1 MTPGRSRRCW
11 RRWTSSTARLP
22 PNRPRPG
29 CAQVAEAL
37 FTSPPAGYALLA
49 WDGTQLAGLA
59 AYSFLWPAVG
69 LTRSLYLKELYVGG
83 AYRRH
88 GTGRLL
94 MKAIFGTAAKHGC
107 SRVEWTTGTGN
118 TGAQNFYHSL
128 GLPELPSKVFYRAE
142 GADIT
147 RPALT

>member
-1 MTPGRSRRCW
+1 MPRGRSRRCW
-11 RRWTSSTARLP
+11 RRGPGATAQVRR
-22 PNRPRPG
+22 NRPRRG

-88 GTGRLL
+88 GTRPLL
-94 MKAIFGTAAKHGC
+94 MKAIFCPAAKHGC

-118 TGAQNFYHSL
+118 TGAQNFYHRL
-128 GLPELPSKVFYRAE
+128 GLPGLPS
-142 GADIT
+142 
-147 RPALT
+147 P

>member
-1 MTPGRSRRCW
+1 MPRGRSRRCW
-11 RRWTSSTARLP
+11 RRGPGATAQVRR
-22 PNRPRPG
+22 NRPRPG

-83 AYRRH
+83 AYPPH
-88 GTGRLL
+88 PTGRLPL
-94 MKAIFGTAAKHGC
+94 KPTFSTPPTH
-107 SRVEWTTGTGN
+107 
-118 TGAQNFYHSL
+118 
-128 GLPELPSKVFYRAE
+128 PSS
-142 GADIT
+142 
-147 RPALT
+147 